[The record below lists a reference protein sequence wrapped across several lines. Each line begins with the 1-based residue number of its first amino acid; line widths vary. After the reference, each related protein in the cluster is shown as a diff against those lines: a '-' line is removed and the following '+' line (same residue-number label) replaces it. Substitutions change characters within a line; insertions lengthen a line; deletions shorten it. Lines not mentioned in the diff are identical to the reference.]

1 MFVKKK
7 IMIGI
12 IAFICFIAIIF
23 WIVFAIVAY
32 RNEYYVFEYKNN
44 SKSDMFLCLDNNN
57 VKYYSYG
64 LSDIFVYEQRFIFKI
79 NKKSLKNIIEDDEL
93 ETILSNFYL
102 FKNNTGNG
110 IEYIYTSKDET
121 FSVIRCELNDR
132 EKFYILSQYSYLN
145 RCKLVNP

>member
-7 IMIGI
+7 IMICI

-44 SKSDMFLCLDNNN
+44 SKSDIFLYLDNNN

-64 LSDIFVYEQRFIFKI
+64 LSDIFVYEQRFIFKT
-79 NKKSLKNIIEDDEL
+79 NKKSLKKIIEDDEVSMEERL
-93 ETILSNFYL
+93 IEILDR
-102 FKNNTGNG
+102 
-110 IEYIYTSKDET
+110 IEYNDFPIWKKNQ
-121 FSVIRCELNDR
+121 INNIKHIPPHIELWRRPKSPPRQGN
-132 EKFYILSQYSYLN
+132 
-145 RCKLVNP
+145 V